1 MQIIFYIM
9 MVAILLIIGTML
21 QRLFNG
27 PTIFDRMNA
36 LGVIGADTILL
47 LVLFGYIDKRPDMY
61 VDIAISYAILG
72 FIGSLIVAKFIGGK
86 KDMIE
91 QFGFTSPREVIAA
104 LFLLSGLVFFVG
116 SAIGMLRL
124 PDFYSRIH
132 ASGNSETLGCTLSF
146 IGLMIYEG
154 PTLTAAKMA
163 FVFLLVFMAN
173 PIGSHILS
181 KAAYKSGHPVWTL
194 QSKGAKKLVGLEKA
208 DHSADEPVGHIR
220 KKPAKTNRNQVHKYL
235 KKKGDK

>member
-47 LVLFGYIDKRPDMY
+47 LDMY

-86 KDMIE
+86 
-91 QFGFTSPREVIAA
+91 
-104 LFLLSGLVFFVG
+104 
-116 SAIGMLRL
+116 
-124 PDFYSRIH
+124 RI
-132 ASGNSETLGCTLSF
+132 
-146 IGLMIYEG
+146 
-154 PTLTAAKMA
+154 
-163 FVFLLVFMAN
+163 
-173 PIGSHILS
+173 
-181 KAAYKSGHPVWTL
+181 
-194 QSKGAKKLVGLEKA
+194 
-208 DHSADEPVGHIR
+208 
-220 KKPAKTNRNQVHKYL
+220 
-235 KKKGDK
+235 